1 MGFFDSEIV
10 EAGEITMALV
20 VKTWG
25 DELVN
30 QLLYSLG
37 LEGLDNGDLAKSIR
51 YEITKKGS
59 GLNFKLFFDDYGVF
73 QDEGVKGA
81 GGVRKSTSI
90 FGKGNKGQM
99 WRQKAPQSR
108 FAYTTKKPPVKAI
121 ESWAQSKG
129 LNKWAVRE
137 SIFRQGLKPKRWFS
151 RIIDENPFEELTTNL
166 TVVGSQGVEQ
176 SIKDILE
183 NNGNNNRK

>member
-51 YEITKKGS
+51 YEITKRGE

-73 QDEGVKGA
+73 QDEGVKGT
-81 GGVRKSTSI
+81 GV
-90 FGKGNKGQM
+90 FGETAKKNGWYN
-99 WRQKAPQSR
+99 KAPSSR
-108 FAYTTKKPPVKAI
+108 FSFKNTPKGKPSVKHFRT
-121 ESWAQSKG
+121 WASQRG
-129 LNKWAVRE
+129 LNPFVVRE
-137 SIFRQGLKPKRWFS
+137 SVWRQGLKPKRWFS

-183 NNGNNNRK
+183 NNGNNSRK